1 MRLRKEKMAQKTQ
14 DRNREEEKLQ
24 RMRNDAGDYDALMT

>member
-1 MRLRKEKMAQKTQ
+1 MRLAKEKMAQTMQ

-24 RMRNDAGDYDALMT
+24 RMRNDDHDELMT